1 VEETSKISELVSIG
15 GGTEMRK
22 LVIAVAALLTIGAI
36 ALIALWYFIGQPM
49 YEPGMVREETNL
61 RAPLAA
67 PDQPGNGSFWQV
79 EADIQ
84 LHHFDV
90 GEGRN
95 VVIIH
100 GGPGYPY
107 LEAWGGLDALTDR
120 YRFHYYD
127 QRGCGQSSRPFERF
141 PDSNFYAN
149 MTTLEQTLGLG
160 AQIADLERIRRILK
174 DEKLI
179 LIGHSFGGLLASLYA
194 AEFPDHLQAL
204 ILVSPANLLV
214 MPFEGDDL
222 FGSIRARLPQD
233 QKEPFD
239 EFMTAYFDF
248 GNIFS
253 KSESE
258 LIAQNEDFANFYA
271 QVMEIATPLPPQG
284 KPGGWMAYGMY
295 FSMGQRH
302 DYRPYLEEVN
312 VPVLVIH
319 GADDLQSEEASRSY
333 SEAFP
338 NAEFLVIDGATHFPF
353 IEQPETFSNAVASFL
368 DNP

>member
-1 VEETSKISELVSIG
+1 
-15 GGTEMRK
+15 MRK
-22 LVIAVAALLTIGAI
+22 LAIVVAALLIIGAV
-36 ALIALWYFIGQPM
+36 ALIGLWYFIGEPM
-49 YEPGMVREETNL
+49 YEPGMVRKEINL
-61 RAPLAA
+61 RAPLTP
-67 PDQPGNGSFWQV
+67 PDQPSDGSFWQV
-79 EADIQ
+79 ETDIR
-84 LHHFDV
+84 LHHFEA

-100 GGPGYPY
+100 GGPGYPH
-107 LEAWGGLDALTDR
+107 LEAWRGLDALTDQ

-141 PDSNFYAN
+141 SNSNFYAN

-160 AQIADLERIRRILK
+160 AQIADIERIRRILK

-204 ILVSPANLLV
+204 ALVAPANLRV

-222 FGSIRARLPQD
+222 FASIRARLPQD
-233 QKEPFD
+233 QKDPFD
-239 EFMTAYFDF
+239 EFMAGYFDF

-253 KSESE
+253 KSETE
-258 LIAQNEDFANFYA
+258 LIAQNAELANFYA
-271 QVMEIATPLPPQG
+271 QVTEINAPLTPQG

-302 DYRPYLEEVN
+302 DYRPYLETADA
-312 VPVLVIH
+312 PVLVIH
-319 GADDLQSEEASRSY
+319 GAEDLQSEEASRSDV
-333 SEAFP
+333 EAFP

-353 IEQPETFSNAVASFL
+353 SEQPESFSRAVAGFL
-368 DNP
+368 DEP